1 MAGRRMFA
9 KSIVLSDAFLDM
21 PATARNLYFMLG
33 MVADDDGVVS
43 NPKSIIRQC
52 GASEDDLKV
61 LLAKRYLLGFK
72 KSGIVIIKHWKMNN
86 YIQKD
91 RYNKSTYL
99 DELSTLKT
107 DERGAYTEIDK
118 NVKNI
123 EENEK
128 EPENQE
134 NTECIQNVSKMDT
147 ECIQNGYTI
156 VDTQVRLGKVSID
169 KDSSSSIKLSYD
181 NNKDQEKEQD
191 MQQVY
196 DKLQQ
201 IFPNCSTSWVTAID
215 LYKDML
221 SRDLIINAIKETASS
236 GSNSP
241 KYFKSICD
249 RYILNGFKTISD
261 IKPKTKNARGSPN
274 KALTRDE
281 YNTWFEKRFLKKES
295 T

>member
-1 MAGRRMFA
+1 
-9 KSIVLSDAFLDM
+9 
-21 PATARNLYFMLG
+21 MLG

-61 LLAKRYLLGFK
+61 LLAKRYLLGFEE
-72 KSGIVIIKHWKMNN
+72 SGIVVIKHWKMNN

-118 NVKNI
+118 SLKSI
-123 EENEK
+123 DENTDTEK
-128 EPENQE
+128 IQENQE

-147 ECIQNGYTI
+147 ECIQNGYTV
-156 VDTQVRLGKVSID
+156 VDTQVRLGKVSIV
-169 KDSSSSIKLSYD
+169 KDSSSSIKLSYE

-196 DKLQQ
+196 DELQQ
-201 IFPNCSTSWVTAID
+201 IFPNCSTSWVTAIE
-215 LYKDML
+215 LYKGKL

-249 RYILNGFKTISD
+249 RYILNGYKLVSD
-261 IKPKTKNARGSPN
+261 IKPINNTSKARGSPK

-281 YNTWFEKRFLKKES
+281 YNTWFENKFLKGN